1 MQANPRY
8 PGAGESPLEAE
19 DNESSGQMLS
29 SSTGR

>member
-19 DNESSGQMLS
+19 DNESSGHLQS
-29 SSTGR
+29 SSSGR